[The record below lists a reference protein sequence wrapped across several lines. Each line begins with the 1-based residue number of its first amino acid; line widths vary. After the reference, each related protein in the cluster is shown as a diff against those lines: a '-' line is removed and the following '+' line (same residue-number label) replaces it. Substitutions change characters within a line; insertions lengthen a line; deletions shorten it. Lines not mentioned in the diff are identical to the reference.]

1 MSFAT
6 VGRDENRDRGKQ
18 AMKRIRGVMRR
29 ALIAVVSCVVVG
41 ALAAPGA
48 GAAVPF
54 SVTEFGA
61 SVFSEGQPSRQAG
74 GHADFKTR
82 IDFPRDLATNRGAGN
97 VKDVRVD
104 LPPGLIGNPTA
115 QSACSLALLSDDVLS
130 HCPASSQVGV
140 ARVLFRGN
148 LGSTPVESPIGVFNL
163 ERPVDAPA
171 LLGFNVAGVPV
182 FVKATVRPGDY
193 GVSSASLRTSQSLE
207 ILSAE
212 VTLWGVPGA
221 SSHDPERGSFIGA
234 EPGPL
239 PGPKLPFLRNP
250 TSCPATPAQFG
261 VEANSWE
268 HPDDYSAKS
277 VTGDSEGNPF
287 VFSGCEK
294 LAFKP
299 AATIDPDTH
308 RTESPSG
315 LGVEITVPQN
325 ESPDGLATPD
335 VRKTAVTFP
344 RGVAISPSAASGQ
357 GSCSPAQIGLGTND
371 PPTCPDSSKV
381 GTVEIET
388 PLLDETL
395 KGDVILAKQNDNPFN
410 SLLALYLAVK
420 GPGFYLKLPGKVDLD
435 PVTGQVTSTFDNTP
449 QLPFEHLRL
458 QLNSGSRAP
467 LVTPSSCGTFNTHIE
482 MTSWASSVP
491 VQMNSPMTID
501 EGCNTGGFNPVLKA
515 GSLSPTAG
523 AFSPFVLRVLRND
536 GEQNLARIEATLPP
550 GVLAKLAGVGVCP
563 EALTASGN
571 CPPSSQV
578 GTTTVGAGPGLTPVF
593 VPEPG
598 RAPTAVYLAGP
609 YKGAPY
615 SLVVKVPAQ
624 AGPFDLGTVTVRNAL
639 YVDPTTTQVTA
650 KSDPLP
656 QILQGIPIT
665 YRDVRVEVNRPGFTL
680 NPTSCEP
687 MKVTSTLVGA
697 NGASASPTANF
708 QAANCERL
716 AFGPKLA
723 LGLSGAPTHRG
734 GHPKLKAV
742 LTAGKGEANIGK
754 AVVTLPKTELL
765 ENAHIG
771 TICTRPLYAANA
783 CPAKSVY
790 GYAKAWS
797 PLLDR
802 PLQGPVY
809 LRANGGERALPDLVA
824 KLDGQIHV
832 DLVGYIDSVNA
843 RIRTT
848 FAAVPDAP
856 VSKFELT
863 MKGGKK
869 GLLANNTNICA
880 TTPRADVKFTG
891 QNGKVSKTS
900 PAVKIACGEKGK

>member
-1 MSFAT
+1 
-6 VGRDENRDRGKQ
+6 
-18 AMKRIRGVMRR
+18 MKRIRRLAG
-29 ALIAVVSCVVVG
+29 G
-41 ALAAPGA
+41 ALVAVAGCLVAMALVSPLAA
-48 GAAVPF
+48 AAVPF
-54 SVTEFGA
+54 SISEFGTSA
-61 SVFSEGQPSRQAG
+61 SVDGQLSRQAG
-74 GHADFKTR
+74 GHPDFRVR
-82 IDFPRDLATNRGAGN
+82 IAFPIEPAATELEFDRAVGN
-97 VKDVRVD
+97 PKDIRVD
-104 LPPGLIGNPTA
+104 VPPGLIGDPTA
-115 QSACSLALLSDDVLS
+115 VPTCPPGLLLTTEACPSET
-130 HCPASSQVGV
+130 Q
-140 ARVLFRGN
+140 
-148 LGSTPVESPIGVFNL
+148 IGVVHVKLTSFSFPLTRAVYNL
-163 ERPVDAPA
+163 ERPVDTPA
-171 LLGFNVAGVPV
+171 LFGFMA
-182 FVKATVRPGDY
+182 ATVPAFIKSVVRPDDFGI
-193 GVSSASLRTSQSLE
+193 STLSINTSQLQA
-207 ILSAE
+207 LQF
-212 VTLWGVPGA
+212 VDLTLWGIPGD
-221 SSHDPERGSFIGA
+221 SSHDSERLEGL
-234 EPGPL
+234 EPGHN
-239 PGPKLPFLRNP
+239 PGTRRPFLRMP
-250 TSCPATPAQFG
+250 TSCPGTPAQFG
-261 VEANSWE
+261 AEVNAWE
-268 HPDDYSAKS
+268 HPDIYFAKT
-277 VTGDSEGNPF
+277 VTTDLEGEPF
-287 VFSGCEK
+287 VFGGCEK

-299 AATIDPDTH
+299 AAAIDPDTH

-335 VRKTAVTFP
+335 VRKTVVTFP

-357 GSCSPAQIGLGTND
+357 GSCSPDQIKLGTND

-381 GTVEIET
+381 GTVEIES

-467 LVTPSSCGTFNTHIE
+467 LVTPSACGTYNTHVE

-491 VQMNSPMTID
+491 VQMNSPMTIS

-515 GSLSPTAG
+515 GSQSPAAG
-523 AFSPFVLRVLRND
+523 AFSPFLLRITRND
-536 GEQNLARIEATLPP
+536 GEQNLAQINATLPP

-571 CPPSSQV
+571 CPASSQV
-578 GTTTVGAGPGLTPVF
+578 GTTTVGAGPGETPVF

-598 RAPTAVYLAGP
+598 KAPTAVYLAGP

-639 YVDPTTTQVTA
+639 YIDPETTQVTA

-687 MKVTSTLVGA
+687 MKVTSTLLGSG
-697 NGASASPTANF
+697 GASASPATNF

-716 AFGPKLA
+716 GFGPKLA

-797 PLLDR
+797 PLLDQ

-880 TTPRADVKFTG
+880 TTPRADVEFTG
-891 QNGKVSKTS
+891 QNGKVSKTRS
-900 PAVKIACGEKGK
+900 TVKVACTK